1 MTFDELISLILDLKK
16 NSGCKSINLN
26 SNFVKKNDIYL
37 SLSEDPKK
45 NLEYLSRARSKGAK
59 LIISIDDACK
69 NSHSSIKYFPNL
81 KNKLSEISNIFF
93 DEPSKNLKVYGIT
106 GTNGKSSVSFFL
118 HQILKESNLKS
129 ALISSIK
136 NRKKDIFFSELTTP
150 DTFFLNQLFS
160 NLCYE
165 NYKAAILEISSHGIH
180 QKRIQG
186 LDFNFGCFTNISRDH
201 LDYHKSMKEYSRVKE
216 SFFLDNVFETCL
228 INIDSSL
235 GKKIEK
241 ISSNFYSFSSKEKK
255 ADFFFDKNSVLHHD
269 HKIYNL
275 KNYSNSNFMKLNF
288 AMAISLA
295 IISKVK
301 INLNKIKNIS
311 NPQGRFEKIEVF
323 KGKYCVI
330 DYAHSPTALETIL
343 NEINS
348 SHNGDVISIFGCG
361 GDRDKG
367 KRAKM
372 GEIAEK
378 FSNELIITN
387 DNPRWEDPLKIK
399 TDIMK
404 GIKKL
409 AQTHFILDRKEA
421 IEKGLNLLKFAKK
434 DSVLLIAGKGHE
446 DFQEIE
452 GKKYSFSDRK
462 IIHKL
467 EDVNR

>member
-1 MTFDELISLILDLKK
+1 
-16 NSGCKSINLN
+16 
-26 SNFVKKNDIYL
+26 
-37 SLSEDPKK
+37 
-45 NLEYLSRARSKGAK
+45 
-59 LIISIDDACK
+59 
-69 NSHSSIKYFPNL
+69 
-81 KNKLSEISNIFF
+81 
-93 DEPSKNLKVYGIT
+93 
-106 GTNGKSSVSFFL
+106 
-118 HQILKESNLKS
+118 
-129 ALISSIK
+129 
-136 NRKKDIFFSELTTP
+136 
-150 DTFFLNQLFS
+150 
-160 NLCYE
+160 
-165 NYKAAILEISSHGIH
+165 
-180 QKRIQG
+180 
-186 LDFNFGCFTNISRDH
+186 
-201 LDYHKSMKEYSRVKE
+201 MKEYSRVKE

-275 KNYSNSNFMKLNF
+275 KNYSNSNFMQLNF

-295 IISKVK
+295 IISRVK